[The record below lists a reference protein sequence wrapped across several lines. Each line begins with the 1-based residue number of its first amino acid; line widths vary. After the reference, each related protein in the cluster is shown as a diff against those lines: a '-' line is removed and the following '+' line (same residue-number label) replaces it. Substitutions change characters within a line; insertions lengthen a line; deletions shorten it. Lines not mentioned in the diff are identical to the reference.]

1 MKIISQN
8 LANYDFPL
16 PSNSIFRINLA
27 WCNSLDELNSILN
40 RHKEFSIFLD
50 LPAGRIKPP
59 NNKYSLDDLIPII
72 NKNKQIKYF
81 AISNVNSAS
90 DLSKYLTLMPS
101 SVIIVPKI
109 ESPKGIE
116 NIQEITDILKG
127 DKIVMLDH
135 DDLFSSI
142 LKNKMPE
149 SKFKD
154 YIKKIV
160 NYCDTNDIKLLR
172 VAGIIFTD
180 EEKHIKQYVK

>member
-27 WCNSLDELNSILN
+27 WCNSLEELNSILN

-81 AISNVNSAS
+81 AVSNVNSAS

-101 SVIIVPKI
+101 NVIIVPKI
-109 ESPKGIE
+109 ESPKGID

-142 LKNKMPE
+142 LKNKMPV

-180 EEKHIKQYVK
+180 EEKHIKEYVK

>member
-1 MKIISQN
+1 
-8 LANYDFPL
+8 
-16 PSNSIFRINLA
+16 
-27 WCNSLDELNSILN
+27 
-40 RHKEFSIFLD
+40 
-50 LPAGRIKPP
+50 
-59 NNKYSLDDLIPII
+59 
-72 NKNKQIKYF
+72 
-81 AISNVNSAS
+81 
-90 DLSKYLTLMPS
+90 MPS

-109 ESPKGIE
+109 ESPKGID

-180 EEKHIKQYVK
+180 EEKHIKEYVK